1 MNQQSSQRPLEEV
14 LRDPSANWDE
24 IRCAIKGQGS
34 RCTNVAIMQALSTEQ
49 SWANATIAT
58 AIVMKEEEKQ
68 QQQQQQKVDQNNE
81 GESNNLETVDDS
93 ANEVEDKVEVVST
106 PLPIDDDLKESLTSI
121 ENDANNIKSSFRR
134 GGRGRRSSSG
144 LVTSSRRT
152 GRRRGSRR
160 NSGSILAKTSFK
172 ESSAS
177 INIMDFGVVEGI
189 ESSDSNNFNESSTSD
204 NMSKS
209 GFMGW
214 KHHDDISV
222 RSSYTHDRSFQR
234 DGSDEDS
241 IILSE
246 GDVDDLKESFSSFSS
261 LVDSSG
267 FLDWRHS
274 VRRRSSGDDDGEG
287 EVFFDWSHS
296 FKRRPGSRSSLIDT
310 VDEVDD
316 ELSCTNEDWN
326 IDDYD
331 APDNGLHTSNHT
343 PMSALT
349 NRLKL
354 FGSTRRVEI
363 DRQEDIAISEI
374 QQALLNVRKV
384 ESNNT
389 EQERSTSRRTTI
401 CGDPDT
407 ANQANNSEGMTK
419 PKRTR
424 RKTVIGN
431 VAMLGAMFPVP
442 ISNTK
447 SNDESLED
455 NQLGTLSDANEPKK
469 KAPHRR
475 RITIMDGISP
485 FVGIRKDQAEKTA
498 DFPTHDDRKAIWISR
513 EDGNVD
519 IERECRK
526 LYGDIDASSTVAS
539 N

>member
-1 MNQQSSQRPLEEV
+1 MNQRPLEEV

-34 RCTNVAIMQALSTEQ
+34 GCTNVAIMQALANEQ
-49 SWANATIAT
+49 SWANATVAT

-68 QQQQQQKVDQNNE
+68 QQQQKVNRNDE
-81 GESNNLETVDDS
+81 ESNNLEAGES
-93 ANEVEDKVEVVST
+93 ADLEHCEEVHENGDTVEDKVEVVST

-134 GGRGRRSSSG
+134 RGRGRRGSSG
-144 LVTSSRRT
+144 PVTSSRRT

-189 ESSDSNNFNESSTSD
+189 DSSDSNNFNESSTSD

-246 GDVDDLKESFSSFSS
+246 GDVDELKESFSS

-296 FKRRPGSRSSLIDT
+296 FKRRSRSSLIDT
-310 VDEVDD
+310 VDEVD
-316 ELSCTNEDWN
+316 ELSCKNKEWN

-407 ANQANNSEGMTK
+407 SNQANNSEGMTK
-419 PKRTR
+419 SKRTR

-475 RITIMDGISP
+475 RTTIMDGISP
-485 FVGIRKDQAEKTA
+485 FVGIRKDQTEKTA

>member
-1 MNQQSSQRPLEEV
+1 MNQRPLEEV

-34 RCTNVAIMQALSTEQ
+34 GCTNVAIMQALANEQ
-49 SWANATIAT
+49 SWANATVAT
-58 AIVMKEEEKQ
+58 AIVMKEEEEGK
-68 QQQQQQKVDQNNE
+68 QQQQQKVNQNDE
-81 GESNNLETVDDS
+81 ESNNLEAGES
-93 ANEVEDKVEVVST
+93 ANKVEDKVEVVST
-106 PLPIDDDLKESLTSI
+106 PLPIDHDLKESLTSI
-121 ENDANNIKSSFRR
+121 ENDANNSKSSFRR
-134 GGRGRRSSSG
+134 SGRGCRGSSG
-144 LVTSSRRT
+144 PVTSSRRT

-172 ESSAS
+172 ELSAS

-189 ESSDSNNFNESSTSD
+189 VDSSDSNNNFNESSTSD

-222 RSSYTHDRSFQR
+222 RSSYSHDRSFQR

-241 IILSE
+241 INLSE
-246 GDVDDLKESFSSFSS
+246 SDVDDLKQSFSS

-274 VRRRSSGDDDGEG
+274 VRRRSSGDDEG

-296 FKRRPGSRSSLIDT
+296 FKRRSRSSLIDT
-310 VDEVDD
+310 VDEVD
-316 ELSCTNEDWN
+316 ELSCKNKEWN

-363 DRQEDIAISEI
+363 RQEDIAISEI
-374 QQALLNVRKV
+374 QQALLSVRKV
-384 ESNNT
+384 ESKNV
-389 EQERSTSRRTTI
+389 EQERSTFRRTTS

-407 ANQANNSEGMTK
+407 ANQATTSDGMAKT
-419 PKRTR
+419 KRTR

-455 NQLGTLSDANEPKK
+455 KQLGTLSDANEPKK

-475 RITIMDGISP
+475 RTTIMDGISP

-519 IERECRK
+519 IVRECRK

>member
-1 MNQQSSQRPLEEV
+1 MNQRPLEEV

-34 RCTNVAIMQALSTEQ
+34 GCTNVAIMQALANEQ

-58 AIVMKEEEKQ
+58 AIVMKEEEGKQQ
-68 QQQQQQKVDQNNE
+68 QQQQQQKVNQNGE
-81 GESNNLETVDDS
+81 ESNSLETVDD
-93 ANEVEDKVEVVST
+93 ANKVEDKVEVVST
-106 PLPIDDDLKESLTSI
+106 PLPIHDDLKESLTSI
-121 ENDANNIKSSFRR
+121 ENDTNNIKSSIRR
-134 GGRGRRSSSG
+134 RGRGRRGSSG
-144 LVTSSRRT
+144 PVTSSRRT

-160 NSGSILAKTSFK
+160 NSGSILAKSSFK

-189 ESSDSNNFNESSTSD
+189 VDSSDSNNFNESSTSD
-204 NMSKS
+204 MSKS
-209 GFMGW
+209 GFVGW

-234 DGSDEDS
+234 DSSDEDS

-246 GDVDDLKESFSSFSS
+246 GDVDDLKESFSS

-274 VRRRSSGDDDGEG
+274 VRRRSSGDGDGEG

-296 FKRRPGSRSSLIDT
+296 LRSRSSLIDT

-316 ELSCTNEDWN
+316 ELSCKNEEWN

-331 APDNGLHTSNHT
+331 APHNGLHTSNHT

-401 CGDPDT
+401 CGDPDA
-407 ANQANNSEGMTK
+407 ANHDAIQVNTDGMAKT
-419 PKRTR
+419 KRTR

-455 NQLGTLSDANEPKK
+455 NQLGTLSNANEPKK

-498 DFPTHDDRKAIWISR
+498 DIPTHDDRKAIRISR
-513 EDGNVD
+513 KDGNVD

-526 LYGDIDASSTVAS
+526 LYGDIDASNTVAS